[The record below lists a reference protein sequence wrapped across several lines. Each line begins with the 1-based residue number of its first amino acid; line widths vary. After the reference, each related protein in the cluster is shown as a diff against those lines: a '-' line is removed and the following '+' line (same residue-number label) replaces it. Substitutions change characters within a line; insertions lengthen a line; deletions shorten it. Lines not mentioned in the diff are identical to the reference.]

1 MRIDKENNIIYFDN
15 DEEFY
20 DFCVETYSIN
30 RRVRDHR
37 VRKAGWDFSDWY
49 QSNVNEDTKIVILD
63 SDSTILRRGGMVTG
77 RAGITRKINAY
88 RVNPLAIQ
96 IKNLSCQRDLLL
108 PRLKSGKL
116 KVKQ

>member
-1 MRIDKENNIIYFDN
+1 MRIDKENDIIYFDN

-63 SDSTILRRGGMVTG
+63 SNSTICVVVAWLLAVLVSPEKSMLTVSIRLILRIR
-77 RAGITRKINAY
+77 
-88 RVNPLAIQ
+88 
-96 IKNLSCQRDLLL
+96 SC
-108 PRLKSGKL
+108 
-116 KVKQ
+116 

>member
-1 MRIDKENNIIYFDN
+1 MRIDQENNIIYFDN

-49 QSNVNEDTKIVILD
+49 QSNVNEDTRIVILD
-63 SDSTILRRGGMVTG
+63 SNSTILRRGGMVTG

-88 RVNPLAIQ
+88 RVNPIDPENPA
-96 IKNLSCQRDLLL
+96 LLMEVG
-108 PRLKSGKL
+108 RS
-116 KVKQ
+116 QNYF